1 MGGGPAEGAKFR
13 LPACALATGPP
24 RLSSCSLHGS
34 RRREEHDRA
43 LAAFAIGALAGM
55 LIRRDVP
62 AMTVTLTAWA
72 GLACATG
79 SYLRRQYEAP
89 LATSNPARRSSRSGE
104 TITGRQ

>member
-1 MGGGPAEGAKFR
+1 VQ
-13 LPACALATGPP
+13 PP
-24 RLSSCSLHGS
+24 RL

-43 LAAFAIGALAGM
+43 LAAFATGVLAGM
-55 LIRRDVP
+55 LIRRDVS

-79 SYLRRQYEAP
+79 SYLRRQYQAP
-89 LATSNPARRSSRSGE
+89 LATSNPAHRSSRSGE